1 MMKAF
6 CIHNMSA
13 PLEERL
19 QMADVPEPSIQAG
32 EALVHMKAAALNHR
46 DEWIRRGQYA
56 KITSGVIL
64 GSDGCGVVERVGS
77 EEHQHWIGKEVILN
91 PSLHWGDNPRA
102 QHPKH
107 YAILGLPVNGTFAE
121 YVGIGVGQLFEKP
134 AHLSAEQAA
143 ALPLA
148 GLTAYRAVFTQSGV
162 QSGHKVLVT
171 GIGGGVA
178 QFAAQF
184 AVAAGA
190 TVWVSSGS
198 EEKLAR
204 AKRELGVYGGVLYTS
219 TGWEKDLVSR
229 AGEFDV
235 IIDSAGGESVN
246 ALLMVLAFGGVFTFF
261 GATNGR
267 PPELNWQAIFWRQL
281 RIQGTT
287 MGNDTE
293 FAQMLRFVNEKKIVP
308 VVDSV
313 RSFADITS
321 AFTMMSQASQFGKL
335 VVKF

>member
-1 MMKAF
+1 MMKALR
-6 CIHNMSA
+6 IHDMSA

-19 QMADVPEPSIQAG
+19 QIADVPEPSIQAG
-32 EALVHMKAAALNHR
+32 EAIVRMEAAALNHR

-77 EEHQHWIGKEVILN
+77 EEDKHWLGKQVVLN
-91 PSLHWGDNPRA
+91 PSMHWGNNPRA

-107 YAILGLPVNGTFAE
+107 YTILGLPANGTFAE
-121 YVGIGVGQLFEKP
+121 YVGIDVRQLFEKP
-134 AHLSAEQAA
+134 PHLSAEQAA

-190 TVWVSSGS
+190 TVWVTSGS
-198 EEKLAR
+198 EEKLVR
-204 AKRELGVYGGVLYTS
+204 AERELGVHGGVLYTR
-219 TGWEKDLVSR
+219 TGWEQELLNR

-235 IIDSAGGESVN
+235 IIDSAGGASVN
-246 ALLMVLAFGGVFTFF
+246 ALLMALAFGGVFTFF

-293 FAQMLRFVNEKKIVP
+293 FAQMLHFVHEKKIVP

-313 RSFADITS
+313 RSFTDITS
-321 AFTMMSQASQFGKL
+321 AFTTMSQASQFGKL